1 MHSFP
6 QQTHGLSKA
15 TNWVT
20 IHYLLSKEKSEF
32 YGQPK
37 SNIASGQINCI
48 ISYDQ
53 YISRNRY
60 AGEGENYREELQDVR
75 DFSANVDKLKK
86 ITASLA

>member
-60 AGEGENYREELQDVR
+60 AGEGKIIERNCKML
-75 DFSANVDKLKK
+75 ANVDKLKK
-86 ITASLA
+86 TTISFA